1 MTGFD
6 QLIAGFSIALSWK
19 GLLYCFIGCLW
30 GTIVGVL
37 PGLGPLA
44 GMTLLLP
51 LTFGLDPTIGII
63 MLTGIFY
70 GAMYGGSTTSILV
83 RIPGE
88 AASVV
93 TCIDGY
99 EMARQGRA
107 GPALMIAALGSFVGG
122 SVSILGLMFIAP
134 PLAKVMIAI
143 GPSVEVVLILLALAV
158 ISVVSA
164 GSRIKTATMLV
175 LGLLLGTIGL
185 DNLTG
190 VARFTFGNANLAGG
204 LSFTALAIG
213 LFGVSEILIN
223 LEKTEAIK
231 AIRPK
236 LRELI
241 PRWKDL
247 RDSAPAVGRASIIGF
262 IFGIIPGVSHVVAT
276 FVSYAVEKRFSKHP
290 EEFGKGAIAGV
301 AGPETANNAVTGTA
315 MIPLLALGI
324 PSIPATALLLS
335 ALTIHGVQPGP
346 LLLTDHPEVFW
357 GLVASMY
364 IGNVML
370 LILNL
375 PLVGIFVNLL
385 RIPYAWLVPIILI
398 VSIIGVYS
406 VNFSVADI
414 WIMVLSGGAG
424 YVLRKFGY
432 EMAPMLLALVL
443 GDRLEA
449 NFRLALTMSGGD
461 YATFAD
467 KASII
472 VLTSTA
478 GLLLTVQALAWAFG
492 YRKSFADE
500 AEGA

>member
-1 MTGFD
+1 
-6 QLIAGFSIALSWK
+6 
-19 GLLYCFIGCLW
+19 
-30 GTIVGVL
+30 
-37 PGLGPLA
+37 
-44 GMTLLLP
+44 
-51 LTFGLDPTIGII
+51 
-63 MLTGIFY
+63 
-70 GAMYGGSTTSILV
+70 
-83 RIPGE
+83 
-88 AASVV
+88 
-93 TCIDGY
+93 
-99 EMARQGRA
+99 
-107 GPALMIAALGSFVGG
+107 
-122 SVSILGLMFIAP
+122 
-134 PLAKVMIAI
+134 
-143 GPSVEVVLILLALAV
+143 
-158 ISVVSA
+158 
-164 GSRIKTATMLV
+164 
-175 LGLLLGTIGL
+175 
-185 DNLTG
+185 
-190 VARFTFGNANLAGG
+190 
-204 LSFTALAIG
+204 
-213 LFGVSEILIN
+213 
-223 LEKTEAIK
+223 
-231 AIRPK
+231 
-236 LRELI
+236 
-241 PRWKDL
+241 
-247 RDSAPAVGRASIIGF
+247 
-262 IFGIIPGVSHVVAT
+262 
-276 FVSYAVEKRFSKHP
+276 VSYAVEKRFSKHP

-443 GDRLEA
+443 GDRLEE
-449 NFRLALTMSGGD
+449 NFRLALTMSGGS

-472 VLTSTA
+472 VLGATI

>member
-236 LRELI
+236 MRELI

>member
-1 MTGFD
+1 MSSFD
-6 QLIAGFSIALSWK
+6 QLIAGFAVALSWK

-51 LTFGLDPTIGII
+51 LTFGLDPATGII

-107 GPALMIAALGSFVGG
+107 GPALMIAAVGSFIGG
-122 SVSILGLMFIAP
+122 TVSIVGLMLVAP
-134 PLAKVMIAI
+134 PLARVMVAI
-143 GPSVEVVLILLALAV
+143 GPSVEVVLILLSLGV
-158 ISVVSA
+158 VSFVSA
-164 GSRIKTATMLV
+164 GSRLKTAAMILF
-175 LGLLLGTIGL
+175 GLALGTVGL
-185 DNLTG
+185 DQITG
-190 VARFTFGNANLAGG
+190 EPRFTFGYLGVADG

-213 LFGVSEILIN
+213 LFGLSEIFLNMENPSTIR
-223 LEKTEAIK
+223 AIH
-231 AIRPK
+231 PK
-236 LRELI
+236 LADLV

-247 RDSAPAVGRASIIGF
+247 RDSAPAVGRGTIVGF
-262 IFGIIPGVSHVVAT
+262 IFGIIPGVSHVVST
-276 FVSYAVEKRFSKHP
+276 FVSYALEKRFSRTP
-290 EEFGKGAIAGV
+290 ERFGKGAIEGV
-301 AGPETANNAVTGTA
+301 AAPETANNATTGTA

-324 PSIPATALLLS
+324 PSIPATAVLLS

-346 LLLTDHPEVFW
+346 LLLKDHPEVFW

-364 IGNVML
+364 VGNVVL
-370 LILNL
+370 LMLNL
-375 PLVGIFVNLL
+375 PFVGVFVNLL
-385 RIPYAWLVPIILI
+385 RIPYGWLVPTILV

-406 VNFSVADI
+406 VSFKEADI
-414 WIMVLSGGAG
+414 WIMVLSGGVG
-424 YVLRKFGY
+424 YMLRKCGY
-432 EMAPMLLALVL
+432 EMAPLLLALVL
-443 GDRLEA
+443 GDRLEE
-449 NFRLALTMSGGD
+449 NFRLALTMSGGS

-467 KASII
+467 QASLI
-472 VLTSTA
+472 VLASAA
-478 GLLLTVQALAWAFG
+478 GLLLAVQGLAWAFG
-492 YRKSFADE
+492 YRKSMADQ
-500 AEGA
+500 AERA

>member
-6 QLIAGFSIALSWK
+6 QVVNGFAIALSWQ

-30 GTIVGVL
+30 GTVVGVL

-51 LTFGLDPTIGII
+51 LTFHQPPEIGII

-88 AASVV
+88 AASR
-93 TCIDGY
+93 G
-99 EMARQGRA
+99 GRA
-107 GPALMIAALGSFVGG
+107 GPALMVAAVGSFVGG
-122 SVSILGLMFIAP
+122 TVSIVGLMLITP

-143 GPSVEVVLILLALAV
+143 GPSVQVVLLLLALSV
-158 ISVVSA
+158 IAVVSA
-164 GSRIKTATMLV
+164 GSRLKTTIMMV
-175 LGLLLGTIGL
+175 LGLLLTAIGL
-185 DNLTG
+185 DHLDG
-190 VARFTFGNANLAGG
+190 VPRLTFGNTTLAGG
-204 LSFTALAIG
+204 LSFTSLAIG
-213 LFGVSEILIN
+213 LFGISEILIN
-223 LEKTEAIK
+223 LEKTELIK
-231 AIRPK
+231 AIQPK
-236 LRELI
+236 FRDLI
-241 PRWKDL
+241 PRMKDV
-247 RDSAPAVGRASIIGF
+247 RDAAPAIGRASVIGF
-262 IFGIIPGVSHVVAT
+262 IFGIIPGVSHVVST
-276 FVSYAVEKRFSKHP
+276 FVSYAVEKRFSRHP
-290 EEFGKGAIAGV
+290 EEFGHGAIAGV

-357 GLVASMY
+357 SLVASMY
-364 IGNVML
+364 IGNVIL

-385 RIPYAWLVPIILI
+385 RIPYSWLVPIILI
-398 VSIIGVYS
+398 VSVIGVYS
-406 VNFSVADI
+406 VAFSAADI
-414 WIMVLSGGAG
+414 WLMVISGGAG

-432 EMAPMLLALVL
+432 EMAPLLLAFVL
-443 GDRLEA
+443 GDRLEE
-449 NFRLALTMSGGD
+449 NLRLALTMSGGS

-467 KASII
+467 HASLI
-472 VLTSTA
+472 VLTSVL
-478 GLLLTVQALAWAFG
+478 GLLLAVQALAWVFG
-492 YRKSFADE
+492 YRKSVADE

>member
-6 QLIAGFSIALSWK
+6 QLIAGFSVALSLK

-107 GPALMIAALGSFVGG
+107 GPALMIAAIGSFVGG
-122 SVSILGLMFIAP
+122 TFSILGLMFIAP

-143 GPSVEVVLILLALAV
+143 GPSVEVVLILLALGV

-190 VARFTFGNANLAGG
+190 TARFTFGNANLAGG

-236 LRELI
+236 LRELV

-276 FVSYAVEKRFSKHP
+276 FVSYAVEKRFSAHP

-424 YVLRKFGY
+424 YLLRKFGY

-443 GDRLEA
+443 GDRLEE
-449 NFRLALTMSGGD
+449 NFRLALTMSGGS

-472 VLTSTA
+472 VLTATV